1 MSCARSG
8 VYFKVSVNEAL
19 SRTGLK
25 VKENNK
31 DLISLMNNESVLSGF
46 FIILLRILF
55 SLSFMFLRIASTK
68 FFINLYKI

>member
-8 VYFKVSVNEAL
+8 IYFKVSVNEAL

-68 FFINLYKI
+68 IFINLYKI